1 MKRLGVALAA
11 LALTAPAWGS
21 FGEHLNSVH
30 FHSGSPDFGLTPR
43 RGRVWVDEYDNR
55 PNRVYGGWSDH
66 FELSEDKDNEREA
79 NRLRDLARLQE
90 SGGPR
95 RPWEIPGPLWA
106 QHARRF
112 GATAT
117 VQDRVE
123 VLSHTNLPTTP
134 LWRYLDAV
142 TALEG
147 PNTGW
152 NAALKT
158 FQELAADPHLPPWL
172 RERATFQRAATL
184 AQWLN
189 FKAAV
194 PLWQAQLR
202 QFPDGEKRDAAL
214 LRIARA
220 CLLHHATPDGVQ
232 TGRAAAEQLL
242 RSFPKSRFRVAARG
256 LVARADLADGHYD
269 LAAETYC
276 ALNDGD
282 SIAWVRAKR
291 DKPYYRT
298 LQLIAYLHAFDR
310 ATTHDDYQNAGVGIS
325 RSLKLFNATT
335 GKGFQER
342 LVTDPSLAA
351 PYFYFRLNHC
361 ENKPDDLK
369 RLLALADRITRR
381 ESLPDG
387 LRVRLA
393 ELYYRNGAF
402 GRAARWASAVT
413 DPTLQGRA
421 LYVRAGSRYR
431 QGQLAT
437 ARADLER
444 LLADYPKSNVRHTAR
459 ELLAVVAERQGDF
472 PAALDQYFALDYHD
486 DFAYLIDARMPVAT
500 LERYWETHRHH
511 RDLLAYSIA
520 LRHLRVEHWDAA
532 RTWLARIPKA
542 SYLALQSP
550 KGDDNDFGWYS
561 DENPTDPKLVL
572 ARLSQLHAAAERA
585 HGAEAKAAA
594 RYAYARAYYT
604 QGTLQ
609 LYNAP
614 LWNGR
619 RMFHFNIFWNHKLAT
634 PKDKQ
639 AVERYMYQ
647 HEVYA
652 HTRQICLEIADDY
665 PDTRTAPAALYRA
678 ACASER
684 LWHLNAWWNGEETP
698 VDHNKEASQLMARL
712 ARRYPKD
719 PLAKPARKYADVFA
733 GKGEFAE

>member
-30 FHSGSPDFGLTPR
+30 FHGGSPDFGMTPR
-43 RGRVWVDEYDNR
+43 RGSVWAGEHDNR
-55 PNRVYGGWSDH
+55 PSKVYGGHSEH
-66 FELSEDKDNEREA
+66 FELSESKDNEREA
-79 NRLRDLARLQE
+79 NRLRDLARLQNAGKTRV
-90 SGGPR
+90 S
-95 RPWEIPGPLWA
+95 WA
-106 QHARRF
+106 EHARRF
-112 GATAT
+112 GATAS
-117 VQDRVE
+117 VQDRLE
-123 VLSHTNLPTTP
+123 VLSHTHLPTTP

-152 NAALKT
+152 NVALKT
-158 FQELAADPHLPPWL
+158 FQDLATDPNLPRWL
-172 RERATFQRAATL
+172 REHAAFQRAAGL

-189 FKAAV
+189 YKQAV

-220 CLLHHATPDGVQ
+220 CLLHDGVPDSQ
-232 TGRAAAEQLL
+232 RTGRAAAEQLL

-256 LVARADLADGHYD
+256 LVARAELAEGHFD
-269 LAAETYC
+269 AAAETYC
-276 ALNDGD
+276 TLNDGN
-282 SIAWVRAKR
+282 SIAWVRKKR
-291 DKPYYRT
+291 DKPHYRT
-298 LQLIAYLHAFDR
+298 LQLIAYLHALDR
-310 ATTHDDYQNAGVGIS
+310 ATSHGAYQTAVEGIS
-325 RSLKLFNATT
+325 RSLKLFKPAT
-335 GKGFQER
+335 GKVFLER
-342 LVTDPSLAA
+342 MVKDPTLAA

-361 ENKPDDLK
+361 ENTTADLK
-369 RLLALADRITRR
+369 RLLTLAERTTHQ
-381 ESLPDG
+381 EALPDG

-402 GRAARWASAVT
+402 GRATRWASAVT
-413 DPTLQGRA
+413 DPALLGRA
-421 LYVRAGSRYR
+421 LYVRAGSHYR
-431 QGQLAT
+431 QGKLAA

-444 LLADYPKSNVRHTAR
+444 LLADCPTSNVRHTAR

-472 PAALDQYFALDYHD
+472 PAALDQYFALDYRD
-486 DFAYLIDARMPVAT
+486 DFAYLIDARMPVVT
-500 LERYWETHRHH
+500 LEHYWQEHQHH

-542 SYLALQSP
+542 SYQALQSP
-550 KGDDNDFGWYS
+550 KNEDDDFGWYS
-561 DENPTDPKLVL
+561 DERPTDPKLVL

-585 HGAEAKAAA
+585 RGAEAKAAA

-604 QGTLQ
+604 QGSLQ

-619 RMFHFNIFWNHKLAT
+619 RMFHFNIFWNHEIAT
-634 PKDKQ
+634 PKDKL

-652 HTRQICLEIADDY
+652 HTRQICLSIADDY

-678 ACASER
+678 ACAAER
-684 LWHLNAWWNGEETP
+684 LWHLNAWWNDEKTP

-719 PLAKPARKYADVFA
+719 PLAKSARKYADVFA